1 MMSCRHSRNS
11 LFVLIMVGLLALSA
25 VDAGILP
32 EDGDARYELVFW
44 ESIKDSDRAA
54 DYEAYLEAFPNG
66 RFAPLARARA
76 AYLRKVEQTSK
87 ANEPAFKVK
96 ELQDEYRVLR
106 TASVREGPSV
116 NSKRVGVV
124 DKGNS
129 VLVTGRV
136 VDSNWYRVKTGA
148 GQTGFMYGALLTK
161 TTEITNKPII
171 TVEPNVTD
179 KAQDKRPNMQKVTKK
194 KASPPPIGAP
204 SLTETLS
211 QTTSFRDCAECPE
224 MVFIAPDSYKMGDRH
239 GDKSEQPVHKV
250 TLTQPFAI
258 GKYEVTVNEWKACV
272 NDKGCTYLPKT
283 TGMEEDHPV
292 RDISWTDA
300 QQYVKWLSKK
310 TGERYR
316 LPTEAEW
323 EFAARGGTLTRFWWG
338 DQFELNKV
346 NCKNCG
352 GVWDREL
359 PSKVGRYAPNPFG
372 LYDMNGGVWEWVD
385 DCWHKSYHGAPRDG
399 SSWGKKNCRVRV
411 LRGGSWRNDRSYM
424 YSACRFRY
432 DADVRFIANG
442 FRVVKTQKP

>member
-1 MMSCRHSRNS
+1 MMSRRHSRNS
-11 LFVLIMVGLLALSA
+11 LFVLVMVMGLLALSA
-25 VDAGILP
+25 AHAGILP

-54 DYEAYLEAFPNG
+54 DYEAYLESFPNG

-96 ELQDEYRVLR
+96 ELEDEYRALR
-106 TASVREGPSV
+106 TVNVREGPSA
-116 NSKRVGVV
+116 NSKRVGVL
-124 DKGNS
+124 DKGNR

-136 VDSNWYRVKTGA
+136 VDSNWYRVKIGT
-148 GQTGFMYGALLTK
+148 GQTGFIYGALLTK
-161 TTEITNKPII
+161 TTDSAS
-171 TVEPNVTD
+171 EPVI
-179 KAQDKRPNMQKVTKK
+179 KAKDKRRKIQELTEI
-194 KASPPPIGAP
+194 KAPPPPIGAP
-204 SLTETLS
+204 SLAETRS

-224 MVFIAPDSYKMGDRH
+224 MVFIASGSYKMGDSH
-239 GDKSEQPVHKV
+239 GDKSEQPVHRV
-250 TLTQPFAI
+250 TLTKPFAI
-258 GKYEVTVNEWKACV
+258 GKYEVTFNEWRACV
-272 NDKGCTYLPKT
+272 NDKSCTYLPKT
-283 TGMEEDHPV
+283 GMGEDHPV
-292 RDISWTDA
+292 GDISWTDA

-323 EFAARGGTLTRFWWG
+323 EYAARGGTLTRYWWG

-352 GVWDREL
+352 GEWDL
-359 PSKVGRYAPNPFG
+359 KSPSRVGRYAPNPFG
-372 LYDMNGGVWEWVD
+372 LHDMNGGVWEWVS
-385 DCWHKSYHGAPRDG
+385 DCWHNSYHGAPRDG
-399 SSWGKKNCRVRV
+399 SSWDKKGCRVRV

-432 DADVRFIANG
+432 DASVRYIANG
-442 FRVVKTQKP
+442 FRVVKTQKQ